1 MNIADLM
8 EIMDIRELRADEII
22 ESLQRQVDNNAI
34 RHHRGEDIILNYYV
48 AQKPSADYG
57 DYYIRQRLLKI
68 QKRRK
73 SK

>member
-8 EIMDIRELRADEII
+8 EIMDIRELRADEIV

-34 RHHRGEDIILNYYV
+34 RHHRGEDIIFNYYV
-48 AQKPSADYG
+48 AQKPSADYS